1 MSDKYNK
8 SEAQIYKEFE
18 DAEIAEE
25 RAYQE
30 SLITREEN
38 FQRELLDKK
47 LESMNK
53 LSESIASLASS
64 LVARKIT
71 PVINVFVDKE
81 TAPENVIKLIEQANN
96 SLNSL

>member
-1 MSDKYNK
+1 MSNVYK

-18 DAEIAEE
+18 DAEIAEV

-38 FQRELLDKK
+38 FQRELLNKK

-53 LSESIASLASS
+53 LSESIANLASS
-64 LVARKIT
+64 LVTRKAT

-81 TAPENVIKLIEQANN
+81 TTPENVIKLIEQANN